1 MTFKTFKTHAAFI
14 YCALLIISLVASL
27 FHGDDTT
34 GFFDTLYHWVFNPIL
49 MFAVAFALI
58 GGIEYFLDKHI
69 LDKHD
74 INPKVSKLLDKLEEI
89 YDREAKETKKK

>member
-14 YCALLIISLVASL
+14 YCALLIISLIASL

-49 MFAVAFALI
+49 AC
-58 GGIEYFLDKHI
+58 
-69 LDKHD
+69 
-74 INPKVSKLLDKLEEI
+74 SQ
-89 YDREAKETKKK
+89 